1 MLRNSFL
8 LSLYEGK
15 DFVFILK
22 RIITLLV
29 CFWTLA
35 MNAEDKKLTNVSD
48 TLSKQKHTFYVVPT
62 VEYSPENNWAFGVAG
77 ANYFAFTDIRKV
89 SSLSYAFNYSLLNHF
104 SINVYPKFY
113 FGRWYLY
120 ANTSYKHKTDIFY
133 GIGNHVSDTKAVSYL
148 SGVFSLNVQPQY
160 FFHKHWS
167 VGVALAMHYEKL
179 QTNAIVDS
187 LAKAGVN
194 GCLPY
199 FAWSVGAVVSY
210 DSRDNLFYPQ
220 EGMFFKSLLSYSEP
234 YLGSKVRMG
243 RLTSEFRHFVPI
255 RNEFVFAW
263 QASVDMVWGKTIPF
277 QLLPTFGGC
286 DLMRG
291 FRHGRWRDDVAL
303 ALQAEFR
310 MPIYWRLKAAV
321 FGSVGDVY
329 NWNDWRFV
337 MPKFA
342 YGIGLRLRF
351 NKAKVNLRFDIARTN
366 YGNWRNFK
374 DNWNFYF
381 TASEAF

>member
-1 MLRNSFL
+1 MPLVV
-8 LSLYEGK
+8 YAEGNM
-15 DFVFILK
+15 V
-22 RIITLLV
+22 
-29 CFWTLA
+29 A
-35 MNAEDKKLTNVSD
+35 VSD

-62 VEYSPENNWAFGVAG
+62 VEYLPETNWAFGLTG

-89 SSLSYAFNYSLLNHF
+89 SSLSYSFSYSLSHHY
-104 SINVYPKFY
+104 SVDVYPKIY

-133 GIGNHVSDTKAVSYL
+133 GIGNRVTDSDVALPYVSDI
-148 SGVFSLNVQPQY
+148 FSLNIQPQY
-160 FFHKHWS
+160 FINKYWS
-167 VGVALAMHYEKL
+167 VGGALSMHYEKMQKTPKL
-179 QTNAIVDS
+179 DS
-187 LAKAGVN
+187 LMLARDIAG
-194 GCLPY
+194 GKPY
-199 FAWSVGAVVSY
+199 FVWSIGAVVSY

-220 EGMFFKSLLSYSEP
+220 KGMFFKSLLTYSEP
-234 YLGSKVRMG
+234 YLGSAVRMG
-243 RLTSEFRHFVPI
+243 RFNTEFRHFVPI
-255 RNEFVFAW
+255 YNEFLFAW
-263 QASVDMVWGKTIPF
+263 QVSADMVWGKSVPF

-291 FRHGRWRDDVAL
+291 FRKGRWRDDVAL

-329 NWNDWRFV
+329 NWKHWQFT

-342 YGIGLRLRF
+342 YGVGLRLRF

-366 YGNWRNFK
+366 YGNWRSFK
-374 DNWNFYF
+374 ENWNFYF